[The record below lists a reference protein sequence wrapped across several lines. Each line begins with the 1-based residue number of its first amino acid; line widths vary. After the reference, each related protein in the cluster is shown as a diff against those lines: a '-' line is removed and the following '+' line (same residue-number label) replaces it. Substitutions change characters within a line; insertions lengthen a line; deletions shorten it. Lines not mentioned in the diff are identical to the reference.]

1 MKGPPMANST
11 TLVLTIGL
19 LLVPILFL
27 GRDWMPKWIH
37 RVPFAIISLAVLFR
51 IYAFWTIDLTDTQ
64 VVGYLPEHVTGIA
77 TILHIFDGPEGLML
91 GLLFGFSAGFSL
103 SEPNVNEY
111 RWIILFWVL
120 LLGWGVDSEGFT
132 TITAT
137 SLTDQSSILD
147 WYSAVYPLIGFG
159 LSIVAIPTLVN
170 IENATTPSLIATFG
184 IGFVFLDISSSPV
197 AWMLLS
203 LIAHRISSLRI
214 HSSRGVA
221 TQRRWSGLMLT
232 FFLSSASIVIGLSWL
247 AMPDEFWNAL
257 WFSRLAVGWILLCG
271 ITGALTPTMGYDAS
285 PRPEAWGFH
294 TGVILAPALLPGL
307 TLIAYAQ
314 LPILIIALV
323 MPILSTLP
331 EHRPQINWKR
341 RGLEGSVLFAILP
354 FSLFLTNFIPVSLI
368 VIIVTLPL
376 LIPLKHS
383 VDEEE

>member
-1 MKGPPMANST
+1 MANST

-376 LIPLKHS
+376 LIHLKHS

>member
-1 MKGPPMANST
+1 MANST

>member
-1 MKGPPMANST
+1 MANST

-19 LLVPILFL
+19 LIVPILLL

-51 IYAFWTIDLTDTQ
+51 IYAFWTIDLTDAQ
-64 VVGYLPEHVTGIA
+64 VAGYLPEHVTGMS
-77 TILHIFDGPEGLML
+77 TILHIFDGPAGLML
-91 GLLFGFSAGFSL
+91 GLLLGFSAGFAL
-103 SEPNVNEY
+103 CEPDVNES
-111 RWIILFWVL
+111 RWITLFWLL

-147 WYSAVYPLIGFG
+147 WYSAVYPLLGLG

-170 IENATTPSLIATFG
+170 IENATTPSLIATFC

-271 ITGALTPTMGYDAS
+271 IAGALTPTMGYDAS

-314 LPILIIALV
+314 LPILIIAIV
-323 MPILSTLP
+323 MPILATLP
-331 EHRPQINWKR
+331 EHRPQIDWKR
-341 RGLEGSVLFAILP
+341 RGLEGLVLFSILP
-354 FSLFLTNFIPVSLI
+354 FSLLGTNFIPVSLI

-376 LIPLKHS
+376 LIHLKHS

>member
-1 MKGPPMANST
+1 MANST

-137 SLTDQSSILD
+137 SLTNQSSILD

-203 LIAHRISSLRI
+203 LIAHRISSFRI

-247 AMPDEFWNAL
+247 AMPDEFWTAL

-294 TGVILAPALLPGL
+294 TGIILAPALLPGL

-314 LPILIIALV
+314 LPILIIAIV
-323 MPILSTLP
+323 MPILATLP
-331 EHRPQINWKR
+331 EHRPQIDWKR
-341 RGLEGSVLFAILP
+341 RGLEGLVLFSILP
-354 FSLFLTNFIPVSLI
+354 FSLLGTNFIPVSLI

-376 LIPLKHS
+376 LIHLKHS